1 MTLANVEGYRCFIGD
16 RKTFFSIAF
25 IHQDMLVFYDGSL
38 IISCCKY
45 QVLPTCVFF
54 FSKQEYEFLY
64 YSLSS
69 ARIFF
74 RADLTAA
81 EEKEASTSGKEKI

>member
-1 MTLANVEGYRCFIGD
+1 M
-16 RKTFFSIAF
+16 S
-25 IHQDMLVFYDGSL
+25 
-38 IISCCKY
+38 
-45 QVLPTCVFF
+45 FF

-81 EEKEASTSGKEKI
+81 EEIEASTRGKEKI